1 MSFGAGSGFPTRA
14 WGQGYAVRPVSF
26 GRRLAFFFLLIVLVP
41 ALALVAVLLA
51 VSQDSRQGKADAQ
64 LAAGLDTAVALYEE
78 RAGAAEG
85 PARELAQDPQLPTA
99 LATLDRADL
108 AAFAESAIQRPDVV
122 AVELDDTEGAP
133 VAAAGTD
140 EGFAYTELGLQQNGQ
155 EVGRLKV
162 TSTLAADYVDQL
174 HRLTGREVVVSQEG
188 VPLASTVTP
197 PSEEIQPG
205 ETRGLTLDGKDF
217 RAHLLALG
225 NGGEETVL
233 LAGPP
238 KVGGFLPIGTA
249 SVLLLIGALLVA
261 TFFAYGL
268 ARALAGLYTRAA
280 QEALTDPLTGLW
292 NRRRLS
298 EILPIEVDRALRFRH
313 QLSLLIFDVD
323 DFKAINDREGHP
335 QGDAV
340 LRAVADVLRERTRS
354 IDLAARFGGDEMA
367 LILLET
373 DFEGAVV
380 LAERLRTG
388 VREVEIPTRNGQAMR
403 VTISVGV
410 ATLPDSAVDVEEL
423 VDAADNALLRAKR
436 AGKNQIRT
444 APARNVK
451 VDPAVRRAQ
460 QGSGGHRRGRT
471 PS

>member
-1 MSFGAGSGFPTRA
+1 
-14 WGQGYAVRPVSF
+14 VSF

-41 ALALVAVLLA
+41 ILALIAVLLA

-64 LAAGLDTAVALYEE
+64 LAAGLDTAVALYDE
-78 RAGAAEG
+78 RAAEAEGAA
-85 PARELAQDPQLPTA
+85 RQLAQDPALPTA
-99 LATLDRADL
+99 IDTLDRDAL
-108 AAFAESAIQRPDVV
+108 TAFAETAIQRPDVV
-122 AVELDDTEGAP
+122 AVELDDADGNA
-133 VAAAGTD
+133 VASAGTD
-140 EGFAYTELGLQQNGQ
+140 EGFAYTELGLQQGGE
-155 EVGRLKV
+155 EVGALKV
-162 TSTLAADYVDQL
+162 SSTLAADYADEL
-174 HRLTGREVVVSQEG
+174 NRLTGREVVVSRDD
-188 VPLASTVTP
+188 VPLSSTVTP
-197 PSEEIQPG
+197 SADPIEPG
-205 ETRGLTLDGKDF
+205 ETRDLTLDQRDF

-225 NGGEETVL
+225 SGGEETVL

-249 SVLLLIGALLVA
+249 SVILLIGALLVA
-261 TFFAYGL
+261 GFFAYGL
-268 ARALAGLYTRAA
+268 ARALAGLYTRVA

-298 EILPIEVDRALRFRH
+298 EILPIEVDRALRFQH
-313 QLSLLIFDVD
+313 QLSLVIFDVD

-340 LRAVADVLRERTRS
+340 LQTVADVLREKTRS

-380 LAERLRTG
+380 LAERLRSG
-388 VREVEIPTRNGQAMR
+388 VREAEVPTRDGQTMR

-410 ATLPDSAVDVEEL
+410 ATLPDSAVDVEAL
-423 VDAADNALLRAKR
+423 VDAADTALLRAKR

-444 APARNVK
+444 APARK
-451 VDPAVRRAQ
+451 GPAPAPVPSEPSEGRR
-460 QGSGGHRRGRT
+460 RRRT
-471 PS
+471 RS